1 MCGLSQVAMSRG
13 YCSLQCTGFSLQWL
27 LLLQSMGSRHGGF
40 SKLWCA
46 GSSCPLVCGI
56 FLDQISNP
64 CHLHWQVD
72 SYPMYHQG
80 SPQYSSYLSFD
91 HLLLEIFFLSG
102 ITKTFSKFSS
112 CFYYLLLL
120 EIFFFLVL
128 QKDFPNFLPASV
140 ATLSWDI
147 LYLSIF
153 LDVKY

>member
-91 HLLLEIFFLSG
+91 HLLLEIFF
-102 ITKTFSKFSS
+102 
-112 CFYYLLLL
+112 
-120 EIFFFLVL
+120 FLVL